1 MIYNLVILNKRG
13 NAIVDM
19 FFQDEKV
26 AEAWKEFYLNSD
38 YAKFID
44 SWDIIELAIESEMPN
59 A

>member
-26 AEAWKEFYLNSD
+26 AEAWREFYLNSD
-38 YAKFID
+38 YVKFID

-59 A
+59 V